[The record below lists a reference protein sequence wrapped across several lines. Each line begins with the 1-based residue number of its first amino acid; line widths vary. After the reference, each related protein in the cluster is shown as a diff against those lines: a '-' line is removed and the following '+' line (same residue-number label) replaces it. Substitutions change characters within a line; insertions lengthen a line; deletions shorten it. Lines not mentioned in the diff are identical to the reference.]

1 MKNLAV
7 VAPFPNPHFLDIFD
21 SEAFT
26 SVWNV
31 DRFCFRS
38 LPAHRQGLGWEEANF
53 QPLSSNYLKIAKNQK
68 AVSDY
73 ESIIYYGAVDPR
85 CIPALMMQNSLKRG
99 QRTFLATEGIRFK
112 HPRWRTWGFSY
123 LLNHPQLEFLAIGD
137 QCAEDFRNAGLTK
150 PSYRKYGFF
159 ENYTSF
165 DGNKSHNAKGP
176 CSILSV
182 GQLIDRKNFLSVIQ
196 SLQRLAAR
204 ITQPVVYTICGEGAQ
219 RSELEAAV
227 SELPDTI
234 TVELLGNC
242 DASKLEEC
250 FRSADIFAMPSVYDG
265 WGVVLNQAI
274 HFQLPVIVSSGVRA
288 AKDHLVQDGH
298 NGFIYENE
306 AQLDDQLLKLIED
319 HPLRTQCAKNST
331 EISHDW
337 HIDAVAKNLALV
349 VAGEEPLVDGP
360 FAPLARV

>member
-1 MKNLAV
+1 M
-7 VAPFPNPHFLDIFD
+7 I
-21 SEAFT
+21 
-26 SVWNV
+26 
-31 DRFCFRS
+31 R
-38 LPAHRQGLGWEEANF
+38 
-53 QPLSSNYLKIAKNQK
+53 
-68 AVSDY
+68 
-73 ESIIYYGAVDPR
+73 
-85 CIPALMMQNSLKRG
+85 NSLKCG

-112 HPRWRTWGFSY
+112 HPRWQTQVFSY

-182 GQLIDRKNFLSVIQ
+182 GQLIDRKNFLSVIH
-196 SLQRLAAR
+196 SLQRLATK

-219 RSELEAAV
+219 RSELEAAI

-234 TVELLGNC
+234 EVNLLGNC

-250 FRSADIFAMPSVYDG
+250 FRSADIFAMPSTYDG

-274 HFQLPVIVSSGVRA
+274 HFQLPVVVSSGVRS

-298 NGFIYENE
+298 NGFIFENE
-306 AQLDDQLLKLIED
+306 AQLDDQLIKMIQD
-319 HPLRTQCAKNST
+319 HQLRAQFAKNST
-331 EISHDW
+331 EIACDW
-337 HIDAVAKNLALV
+337 HIDTVAKNLARI
-349 VAGEEPLVDGP
+349 VAGEEPLIDSP
-360 FAPLARV
+360 FAPLVRV